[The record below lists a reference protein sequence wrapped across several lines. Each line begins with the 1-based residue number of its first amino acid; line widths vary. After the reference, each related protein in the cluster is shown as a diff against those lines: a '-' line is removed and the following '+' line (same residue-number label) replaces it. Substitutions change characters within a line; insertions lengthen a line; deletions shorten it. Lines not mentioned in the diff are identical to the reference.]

1 MGILGFDNFLRL
13 QNRDGTEAVFELLD
27 MIEYD
32 GSYYVVLL
40 PEGEGQKNFKILQIE
55 ILPDD
60 REAYVSLQRE
70 EVQKEV
76 FRRFVERNPN
86 FFEVELPQ

>member
-1 MGILGFDNFLRL
+1 MGILGFDNYVRL
-13 QNRDGTEAVFELLD
+13 KSQDGTEAVFELLD

-32 GSYYVVLL
+32 GGFYVVLL
-40 PEGEGQKNFKILQIE
+40 PEGEGQRAFKVLQIQV
-55 ILPDD
+55 LPDN
-60 REAYVSLQRE
+60 REVYAALQSQ

-76 FRRFVERNPN
+76 FRLFVERNPQ

>member
-13 QNRDGTEAVFELLD
+13 QNQDGTEAVFELLD

-32 GSYYVVLL
+32 GGYYVVLL
-40 PEGEGQKNFKILQIE
+40 PEGEGQRAFKLLQIE
-55 ILPDD
+55 VLPDD
-60 REAYVSLQRE
+60 REAYVSLQSE

-76 FRRFVERNPN
+76 FRLFVERNPQ
-86 FFEVELPQ
+86 FFEVALPQ